1 MTIAYVLV
9 LVITILANGA
19 EAVADLAGAAFVK
32 ENAGL
37 VGVPDSW
44 LPVLGLLKGAGAVG
58 LLFGLVGVHVLGVAA
73 AVGLVLFFV
82 GALVAHVRSRVFF
95 TIAFPAAFEAF
106 AVASLVLMI
115 AH

>member
-1 MTIAYVLV
+1 MTIADVLV
-9 LVITILANGA
+9 LVVTILANGA

-32 ENAGL
+32 KNAEL

-44 LPVLGLLKGAGAVG
+44 LPMLGLLKGAGAVG
-58 LLFGLVGVHVLGVAA
+58 LLFGLFGARVLGIAA
-73 AVGLVLFFV
+73 AVGLVLFFL